1 MVVSRRSF
9 LKCLPPAVLGAA
21 AGLSFRQA
29 ASSGEPAHV
38 RLLPSSPE
46 LENQCDWYFRFFK
59 NPSRDFGRSEP
70 KIRGML
76 EELVREIPNAVPPGI
91 EVRVALP
98 NQTRVYLLDDN
109 NGLYMFSLT
118 LPLPIR
124 KEQQRPDRSQFALFL
139 SESAPAILEK
149 EPAICKSAVARE
161 LAKHILILNPELVNN
176 PRFQP
181 KSPEFNKELSG
192 VPEEARERYTK
203 DLAADKLRLWLV
215 RDKDAANQCIERDLN
230 SQTVKGDHIKTHP
243 DVILKT
249 SPDVHP
255 SLIVRQAEN
264 EKTWEEIQQAKDSF
278 AQDETPHQ

>member
-1 MVVSRRSF
+1 
-9 LKCLPPAVLGAA
+9 
-21 AGLSFRQA
+21 
-29 ASSGEPAHV
+29 
-38 RLLPSSPE
+38 
-46 LENQCDWYFRFFK
+46 
-59 NPSRDFGRSEP
+59 
-70 KIRGML
+70 
-76 EELVREIPNAVPPGI
+76 
-91 EVRVALP
+91 
-98 NQTRVYLLDDN
+98 
-109 NGLYMFSLT
+109 
-118 LPLPIR
+118 
-124 KEQQRPDRSQFALFL
+124 
-139 SESAPAILEK
+139 
-149 EPAICKSAVARE
+149 
-161 LAKHILILNPELVNN
+161 
-176 PRFQP
+176 
-181 KSPEFNKELSG
+181 LSG